1 MKISKLKLQMLVLRI
16 CASDKINR
24 CFPNY
29 FFPMNYE
36 EILKCY
42 EGITEEHA
50 STSFEFGIQNELYYR
65 LFYSYTESQESV

>member
-1 MKISKLKLQMLVLRI
+1 MLVLRI
-16 CASDKINR
+16 CASDQINR
-24 CFPNY
+24 CFLNY

-50 STSFEFGIQNELYYR
+50 NTSFEFGIQNELYYR
-65 LFYSYTESQESV
+65 LFYSYTESQDSV